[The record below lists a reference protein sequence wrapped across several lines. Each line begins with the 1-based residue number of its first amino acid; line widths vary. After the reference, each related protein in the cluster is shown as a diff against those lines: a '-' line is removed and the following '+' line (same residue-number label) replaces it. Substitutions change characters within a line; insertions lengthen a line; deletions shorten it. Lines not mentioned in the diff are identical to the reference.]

1 MNENSKTI
9 LFIAAAVAC
18 VALAFYTA
26 PDARDP
32 SAKGSKM
39 GQALFESFDPR
50 SATGIEIVEIDEDD
64 LVSKSIEVSQTEKGW
79 LIKRPGK
86 VDYPANADNQV
97 KNVSSLLFDLRIIDQ
112 AAEGA
117 GEHANFGV
125 LDPSKANP
133 SDAGIG
139 KMIALKNNTGANLAQ
154 LIIGNEVEG
163 LSNTRFVRKP
173 EENAVYR
180 VELQNVNNVTTKF
193 VDWVEKDFLDID
205 KWNIKQVTFDNYEI
219 KDGKIAPSA
228 KQVLDYDNSEWKL
241 VGSTI
246 SEDEELDKEK
256 LDDMKDAFD
265 DLEIIDVERKPEI
278 LISSL
283 RKGSEFVDANN
294 IQELQSSA
302 NSLIQ
307 KGFRPVNE
315 LDKDGKPLSYPNGK
329 PKLKVVSQKGEVLVG
344 MKDGVEYVLRFGETY
359 RGPEDDEN
367 STGDSRYIYA
377 YARVNENLLEQP
389 VLEPVPAPLVQPK
402 ADGNA
407 SITPP
412 AIEDSN
418 GSKGDTGDKG
428 EEGKP
433 SIPSITPPGPPPSF
447 TPPAPP
453 PNLTPPPLPTPEA
466 VNLVESNATITEE
479 KGDDSFA
486 KKKADRDAEIARIKA
501 SNAQKQMEYQG
512 KVTKAQTRVNE
523 LNENLAGWY
532 YVISNEVYEKIRLD
546 RTDFVKAK
554 EKEEGDTPEEVQA
567 SHILISYQ
575 GADRA
580 DADIS
585 RSKEEAKA
593 EAERIR
599 KLIVDDGKDF
609 AEMAKEHSDG
619 PSSTKGGDLGKFKF
633 DVMAKPF
640 SEAAFALGIDEVS
653 EVVETGF
660 GFHVIKRTN

>member
-32 SAKGSKM
+32 SSQGSKM

-180 VELQNVNNVTTKF
+180 VELQNVNDVTTKF

-241 VGSTI
+241 VGSNI

-377 YARVNENLLEQP
+377 YARVNESLLEQP
-389 VLEPVPAPLVQPK
+389 VLEPVPAPLVEPIS
-402 ADGNA
+402 DEN
-407 SITPP
+407 SSSVPPTTP
-412 AIEDSN
+412 DSN
-418 GSKGDTGDKG
+418 GSKGDNGDQG
-428 EEGKP
+428 QEGKP
-433 SIPSITPPGPPPSF
+433 SVPPIAPPGPPPSF
-447 TPPAPP
+447 IPPSPP
-453 PNLTPPPLPTPEA
+453 PSLTPPPPPSPEEINSQETNSSA
-466 VNLVESNATITEE
+466 PSNGE
-479 KGDDSFA
+479 DNFA
-486 KKKADRDAEIARIKA
+486 KEKADRDAEIARIKA

-512 KVTKAQTRVNE
+512 KVTKAQARVNE

-546 RTDFVKAK
+546 RSDFVKAK
-554 EKEEGDTPEEVQA
+554 EKEESDKPEEVQA
-567 SHILISYQ
+567 SHILISYK

-585 RSKEEAKA
+585 ISKEEAKA

-609 AEMAKEHSDG
+609 AEMAKKHSDG

-633 DVMAKPF
+633 EVMAKPF
-640 SEAAFALGIDEVS
+640 SEAAFALGINEVS

-660 GFHVIKRTN
+660 GYHVIKRTN

>member
-1 MNENSKTI
+1 MNENNKTI
-9 LFIAAAVAC
+9 LFIIAAASS
-18 VALAFYTA
+18 VALAFFTA
-26 PDARDP
+26 PEERDP
-32 SAKGSKM
+32 SAQGSKM

-50 SATGIEIVEIDEDD
+50 TATGIEIVEIDEDNM
-64 LVSKSIEVSQTEKGW
+64 VSKSIEVSQTEAGW

-97 KNVSSLLFDLRIIDQ
+97 KNVSSLLFDLRILDQ
-112 AAEGA
+112 AAEGS
-117 GEHANFGV
+117 GEHATFGV

-173 EENAVYR
+173 EENSVYR
-180 VELQNVNNVTTKF
+180 VELQNVNDVTTKF

-205 KWNIKQVTFDNYEI
+205 KWNIKQVIFDNYEI
-219 KDGKIAPSA
+219 KDGKIAPST

-241 VGSTI
+241 VGTSL
-246 SEDEELDKEK
+246 SENEELNKEK

-315 LDKDGKPLSYPNGK
+315 LGNDGKPLSYPNGK

-377 YARVNENLLEQP
+377 YARLNENLLEQP
-389 VLEPVPAPLVQPK
+389 ILEPVPAPLVSPK
-402 ADGNA
+402 SDEN
-407 SITPP
+407 SSSVPPSTP
-412 AIEDSN
+412 DSN
-418 GSKGDTGDKG
+418 GTKGDNGDQG
-428 EEGKP
+428 QEGKP
-433 SIPSITPPGPPPSF
+433 SVPPISPPGPPPNF
-447 TPPAPP
+447 IPPSPP
-453 PNLTPPPLPTPEA
+453 PSLTPPPPPSAQGINSE
-466 VNLVESNATITEE
+466 ESNSSAPLNGE
-479 KGDDSFA
+479 DNFA
-486 KKKADRDAEIARIKA
+486 KEKADRDSEIARIKA
-501 SNAQKQMEYQG
+501 ANAQKQMEYQG
-512 KVTKAQTRVNE
+512 KVSKAKTRVKE

-554 EKEEGDTPEEVQA
+554 EKEEEDTPEEVQA
-567 SHILISYQ
+567 SHILISYK

-599 KLIVDDGKDF
+599 KLIVDDNMDF

-633 DVMAKPF
+633 EVMAKPF
-640 SEAAFALGIDEVS
+640 SEAAFVLGIDEVS

-660 GFHVIKRTN
+660 GFHIIKRTQ

>member
-1 MNENSKTI
+1 MNENNKTI
-9 LFIAAAVAC
+9 LFILAAVAC

-26 PDARDP
+26 PEARDP
-32 SAKGSKM
+32 SAQGSKM

-50 SATGIEIVEIDEDD
+50 AATGIEIVEVDEENIE
-64 LVSKSIEVSQTEKGW
+64 SKTFEVSQTEKGW
-79 LIKRPGK
+79 FIKRPGK
-86 VDYPANADNQV
+86 TDYPANADNQV
-97 KNVSSLLFDLRIIDQ
+97 KNVSSILFDLRIIDQ

-117 GEHANFGV
+117 GEHASFGV

-139 KMIALKNNTGANLAQ
+139 KMIALKNSSGSNLAQ

-163 LSNTRFVRKP
+163 LSNTRYVRKP

-180 VELQNVNNVTTKF
+180 VELQNVSDVTTKF
-193 VDWVEKDFLDID
+193 VDWVEKDFLDLD

-219 KDGKIAPSA
+219 KDGKIAASV
-228 KQVLDYDNSEWKL
+228 KQTLDYDNSEWKL
-241 VGSTI
+241 SGSAL
-246 SEDEELDKEK
+246 SDDEELDKEK

-294 IQELQSSA
+294 VQQLQSSA

-315 LDKDGKPLSYPNGK
+315 LGKDGKPLSYPNGK

-389 VLEPVPAPLVQPK
+389 VLEAVPAPLTQPK
-402 ADGNA
+402 ADSN
-407 SITPP
+407 SSVLTP
-412 AIEDSN
+412 ANTDAN
-418 GSKGDTGDKG
+418 GSKGDTGDQ
-428 EEGKP
+428 GKKVNHLSLP
-433 SIPSITPPGPPPSF
+433 SPSRTSPEFHTPFPPPS
-447 TPPAPP
+447 
-453 PNLTPPPLPTPEA
+453 LTPPPPP
-466 VNLVESNATITEE
+466 ATETLS
-479 KGDDSFA
+479 GFNSSQSSGSPVDSFQR
-486 KKKADRDAEIARIKA
+486 KADRDAEIARIKA
-501 SNAQKQMEYQG
+501 SNAQKQSEYQD
-512 KVTKAQTRVNE
+512 KVTKAQTRVRE

-532 YVISNEVYEKIRLD
+532 YVISNDVYEKIRLD
-546 RTDFVKAK
+546 RSDFVKAK
-554 EKEEGDTPEEVQA
+554 EKEGEEKPEEVKA
-567 SHILISYQ
+567 SHILISYK

-599 KLIVDDGKDF
+599 MLIVDDGKDF
-609 AEMAKEHSDG
+609 AEMAREHSDG

-633 DVMAKPF
+633 EVMAKPF
-640 SEAAFALGIDEVS
+640 SEAAFALGVNEVS
-653 EVVETGF
+653 DVVETGF
-660 GFHVIKRTN
+660 GFHVIKRTE

>member
-1 MNENSKTI
+1 MNENNKTV
-9 LFIAAAVAC
+9 LFIIAAAAC
-18 VALAFYTA
+18 VGLAFYTA
-26 PDARDP
+26 PEARDP
-32 SAKGSKM
+32 SAQGSKM

-50 SATGIEIVEIDEDD
+50 AATGIEIVEVDEENIE
-64 LVSKSIEVSQTEKGW
+64 SKTFEVSQTEKGW
-79 LIKRPGK
+79 FIKRPGK
-86 VDYPANADNQV
+86 TDYPANADNQV
-97 KNVSSLLFDLRIIDQ
+97 KNVSSILFDLRIIDQ

-117 GEHANFGV
+117 GEHASFGV

-139 KMIALKNNTGANLAQ
+139 KMIALKNSAGSNLAQ

-163 LSNTRFVRKP
+163 LSNTRYVRKP

-180 VELQNVNNVTTKF
+180 VELQNVNDVTTKF
-193 VDWVEKDFLDID
+193 VDWVEKDFLDLD

-219 KDGKIAPSA
+219 KDGKIAASV
-228 KQVLDYDNSEWKL
+228 KQTLDYDNSEWKL
-241 VGSTI
+241 SGSAL
-246 SEDEELDKEK
+246 SDDEELDKEK

-294 IQELQSSA
+294 VQQLQSSA

-315 LDKDGKPLSYPNGK
+315 LGKDGKPLSYPNGK

-389 VLEPVPAPLVQPK
+389 VLDPVPVPLTQPEAEAP
-402 ADGNA
+402 ANTDA
-407 SITPP
+407 
-412 AIEDSN
+412 N
-418 GSKGDTGDKG
+418 GSKGDTGDQGKKG
-428 EEGKP
+428 EP
-433 SIPSITPPGPPPSF
+433 SVPSITPPGPPPNF
-447 TPPAPP
+447 TPPSPP
-453 PNLTPPPLPTPEA
+453 PSLTPPPPPTPEA
-466 VNLVESNATITEE
+466 VGAEDSNDTVVKEDAEE
-479 KGDDSFA
+479 DSFT

-501 SNAQKQMEYQG
+501 SNAQKQREYQD
-512 KVTKAQTRVNE
+512 KVTKAQTRVGE

-532 YVISNEVYEKIRLD
+532 YVISNDDYEKIRLD
-546 RTDFVKAK
+546 RSDFVKAK
-554 EKEEGDTPEEVQA
+554 EKEGEEKPEEVKA
-567 SHILISYQ
+567 SHILISYK

-580 DADIS
+580 DADIT
-585 RSKEEAKA
+585 RSKEEAKV

-599 KLIVDDGKDF
+599 KLIVEDGQDF

-633 DVMAKPF
+633 EVMAKPF

-660 GFHVIKRTN
+660 GFHVIKRTE